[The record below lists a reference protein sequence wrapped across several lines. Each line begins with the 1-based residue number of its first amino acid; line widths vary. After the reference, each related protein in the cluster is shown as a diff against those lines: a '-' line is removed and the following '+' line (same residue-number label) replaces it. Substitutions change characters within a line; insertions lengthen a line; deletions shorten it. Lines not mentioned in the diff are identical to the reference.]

1 MSSSTLRQFRHT
13 STIVALEFVSC
24 LAQIAAEARKAN
36 STTNRQLEAEKK
48 KSSRNEGRISA
59 LDQKLKDGEER
70 REAIETVIK
79 DIFNMHVPISGMMI
93 DKIRSDC
100 VRELGS
106 WILTLPDLFF
116 DGSYLRYLGWVL
128 SDTTPQTRLEVVKAL
143 TKLFKRK
150 ESISNLRHFTE
161 RFRPRM
167 VEMAARDA
175 DTNVRAAAAD
185 LLDAV
190 REAGYLEPSDVD
202 TVGRLLFDSEPKV
215 RRAVVGFFV
224 ANLKD
229 VLQERLGDLGGEE
242 AVEEALGDD
251 TEDENYEGPTLG
263 WIRLK
268 CLVEALASYDSQDAG
283 DDPDG
288 QSQVAERS
296 NGTVTKLGDHIESR
310 FSLAGGSLWEEVE
323 EIHDWEIIARY
334 LLYDHSANRL
344 DPGAEEED
352 VEKRIKSAIALD
364 PREEAILLHILNAS
378 VAASIDEGERK
389 AQPRHR
395 TGKEIEKHYEAVSRR
410 LTKYIPPL
418 LKKFGPDP
426 DAAASVL
433 RLEQLMKLD
442 VFQELRQS
450 TAYASLLEEINRQF
464 LTHADESVLKEAS
477 AAILHAKTFE
487 ELDEV
492 TEQKLSQLKDE
503 TVTMLV
509 NAVRG
514 KNLGKGKFS
523 DASLTE
529 LINTVRRLEYIAS
542 ITNCVEIMEEPPI
555 ASSGPQD
562 SLKPV
567 EALIELLRRG
577 GTSDELEEE
586 LIIRTMKTLEFYF
599 MWKISTLADQE
610 DIDADQLATRGETV
624 MERIIAITKTRKNI
638 DAMKITSGAALL
650 GLATLFIGAGA
661 RISSSKPA
669 HNGAVNDEPDTPE
682 ASELATR
689 ISALGKKLD
698 KSVQADLL
706 KIFETLE
713 KSFANAAL
721 KALEPGES
729 DEPVDDDEHSSSED
743 RSESNVLLHEQ
754 RLCDFT
760 GKLVL
765 AALSRAID
773 ERVFKKRLIRNKGR
787 LGPNFRE
794 IVNHLDVGEKPKVAP
809 VMRKLRGRKEEPSEA
824 VADEGGGDE
833 DVEATPRPKAASP
846 KPVIEDAED
855 EGEDEDEGEEGG
867 EEGELGLEEPEDQ
880 EKAAE
885 SSDEE
890 SEPDPE
896 AEVPPDGD
904 GDEEMPDIGDE

>member
-1 MSSSTLRQFRHT
+1 
-13 STIVALEFVSC
+13 
-24 LAQIAAEARKAN
+24 
-36 STTNRQLEAEKK
+36 
-48 KSSRNEGRISA
+48 
-59 LDQKLKDGEER
+59 
-70 REAIETVIK
+70 
-79 DIFNMHVPISGMMI
+79 VPVL
-93 DKIRSDC
+93 IRS
-100 VRELGS
+100 
-106 WILTLPDLFF
+106 
-116 DGSYLRYLGWVL
+116 
-128 SDTTPQTRLEVVKAL
+128 Q
-143 TKLFKRK
+143 
-150 ESISNLRHFTE
+150 
-161 RFRPRM
+161 
-167 VEMAARDA
+167 
-175 DTNVRAAAAD
+175 
-185 LLDAV
+185 
-190 REAGYLEPSDVD
+190 
-202 TVGRLLFDSEPKV
+202 
-215 RRAVVGFFV
+215 
-224 ANLKD
+224 
-229 VLQERLGDLGGEE
+229 
-242 AVEEALGDD
+242 
-251 TEDENYEGPTLG
+251 
-263 WIRLK
+263 
-268 CLVEALASYDSQDAG
+268 
-283 DDPDG
+283 
-288 QSQVAERS
+288 
-296 NGTVTKLGDHIESR
+296 
-310 FSLAGGSLWEEVE
+310 
-323 EIHDWEIIARY
+323 
-334 LLYDHSANRL
+334 
-344 DPGAEEED
+344 
-352 VEKRIKSAIALD
+352 
-364 PREEAILLHILNAS
+364 
-378 VAASIDEGERK
+378 
-389 AQPRHR
+389 R

-477 AAILHAKTFE
+477 AAILHAKSFE

-542 ITNCVEIMEEPPI
+542 ITNCVEIMEEPPV
-555 ASSGPQD
+555 ASSGPKD
-562 SLKPV
+562 RLKPV

-610 DIDADQLATRGETV
+610 DADADQLATRGETV
-624 MERIIAITKTRKNI
+624 MERITAITKTRKGI

-661 RISSSKPA
+661 RISASKPDR
-669 HNGAVNDEPDTPE
+669 NGAANDDEADTPE
-682 ASELATR
+682 PPELAMR
-689 ISALGKKLD
+689 ISALGMKLD
-698 KSVQADLL
+698 RSVQADLL

-713 KSFANAAL
+713 KSFANVAL

-729 DEPVDDDEHSSSED
+729 DEPVDNEQQPPSED

-765 AALSRAID
+765 AVLSRAID
-773 ERVFKKRLIRNKGR
+773 ERVFKKRLVRNKSR

-794 IVNHLDVGEKPKVAP
+794 IVNHLEVEEKPKVAL
-809 VMRKLRGRKEEPSEA
+809 VVRKLRGRKEELSEA
-824 VADEGGGDE
+824 VVDEGGDE
-833 DVEATPRPKAASP
+833 DVEATPRPKAAPSSR
-846 KPVIEDAED
+846 PVIEDV
-855 EGEDEDEGEEGG
+855 EDEDED
-867 EEGELGLEEPEDQ
+867 EEGEGREGEEAEEVEEHDPEELEDPEK
-880 EKAAE
+880 EAE

-896 AEVPPDGD
+896 VEVPPDGD
-904 GDEEMPDIGDE
+904 GDEEMPDVVDDE